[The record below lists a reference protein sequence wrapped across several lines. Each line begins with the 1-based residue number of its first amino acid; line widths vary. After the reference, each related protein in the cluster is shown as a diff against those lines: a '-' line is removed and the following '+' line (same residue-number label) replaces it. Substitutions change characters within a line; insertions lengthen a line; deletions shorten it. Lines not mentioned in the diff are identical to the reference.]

1 MCFKE
6 QFKLTQQLSMGQRRL
21 MSSTE
26 NTIKTDA
33 DKVSYGIGLQLAQQV
48 KGQSF
53 PDFSL
58 DALIIG
64 LSDVFDNKPLRF
76 PEDEMQAA
84 FSAINQQ
91 VQAAAANAAEGNKAS
106 GKAFLEENA
115 KKEGVI
121 TTESGLQYEIITEG
135 TGPKP
140 SQSDMVVTHYHGS
153 LTDGTVFDS
162 SVDRGEP
169 AQFPVNGVIQGWIEA
184 LQLMSVGSKWR
195 LTIPSDLA
203 YGDQGSAP
211 VIEPGAT
218 LIFDIELLEIKG
230 Q

>member
-1 MCFKE
+1 
-6 QFKLTQQLSMGQRRL
+6 

-48 KGQSF
+48 KSQSF
-53 PDFSL
+53 PDFNLDSL
-58 DALIIG
+58 VIG
-64 LSDVFDNKPLRF
+64 LKDVFNNEPMRF

-91 VQAAAANAAEGNKAS
+91 VQAAAASAAEENKTAGN
-106 GKAFLEENA
+106 AFLEENA
-115 KKEGVI
+115 KKDSVI

-140 SQSDMVVTHYHGS
+140 SQSDMVVTHYHGT

-184 LQLMSVGSKWR
+184 LQLMPVGSKWR

-218 LIFDIELLEIKG
+218 LIFDIDLIEIKD

>member
-1 MCFKE
+1 
-6 QFKLTQQLSMGQRRL
+6 

-48 KGQSF
+48 KSQSF
-53 PDFSL
+53 PGFNLDSL
-58 DALIIG
+58 VIG
-64 LSDVFDNKPLRF
+64 LKDVFNNEPMRF
-76 PEDEMQAA
+76 PENEMQAA

-91 VQAAAANAAEGNKAS
+91 VQAAAASAAEENKAAGS
-106 GKAFLEENA
+106 AFLEENA
-115 KKEGVI
+115 KKDSVI

-140 SQSDMVVTHYHGS
+140 GQSDMVVTHYHGT

-184 LQLMSVGSKWR
+184 LQLMPVGSKWR
-195 LTIPSDLA
+195 LTIPSHLA

-218 LIFDIELLEIKG
+218 LIFDIDLIEIKD

>member
-1 MCFKE
+1 M
-6 QFKLTQQLSMGQRRL
+6 QR
-21 MSSTE
+21 
-26 NTIKTDA
+26 KT
-33 DKVSYGIGLQLAQQV
+33 V
-48 KGQSF
+48 
-53 PDFSL
+53 
-58 DALIIG
+58 
-64 LSDVFDNKPLRF
+64 
-76 PEDEMQAA
+76 
-84 FSAINQQ
+84 
-91 VQAAAANAAEGNKAS
+91 
-106 GKAFLEENA
+106 EENA
-115 KKEGVI
+115 KKDSVI

-140 SQSDMVVTHYHGS
+140 SQSDMVVTHYHGT

-184 LQLMSVGSKWR
+184 LQLMPVGSKWR
-195 LTIPSDLA
+195 LTIPSHLA

-218 LIFDIELLEIKG
+218 LVFDIDLIEIKS

>member
-1 MCFKE
+1 
-6 QFKLTQQLSMGQRRL
+6 
-21 MSSTE
+21 MSNTE
-26 NTIKTDA
+26 YSIKTDA
-33 DKVSYGIGLQLAQQV
+33 DKVSYGIGLQLGQQV

-53 PDFSL
+53 PEFSL
-58 DALIIG
+58 DALMIG
-64 LSDVFDNKPLRF
+64 LSDIFNEKPLRF

-91 VQAAAANAAEGNKAS
+91 VQAETENAAESNKAA
-106 GKAFLEENA
+106 GQAFLEDNA
-115 KKEGVI
+115 KKDGVI

-140 SQSDMVVTHYHGS
+140 AQSDMVVTHYHGT
-153 LTDGTVFDS
+153 LIDGSVFDS
-162 SVDRGEP
+162 SVSRGEP

-184 LQLMSVGSKWR
+184 LQLMPVGSKWR

-211 VIEPGAT
+211 VIGPGAA
-218 LIFDIELLEIKG
+218 LIFEIELLEIKG

>member
-1 MCFKE
+1 
-6 QFKLTQQLSMGQRRL
+6 

-26 NTIKTDA
+26 NTIQTDA

-48 KGQSF
+48 KSQSF
-53 PDFSL
+53 PGFNL
-58 DALIIG
+58 DALVIG
-64 LSDVFDNKPLRF
+64 LKDVFNNEPMRF

-91 VQAAAANAAEGNKAS
+91 VQAAAAGAAAENKAA

-115 KKEGVI
+115 KKDGVI

-184 LQLMSVGSKWR
+184 LQLMPVGSKWR

-218 LIFDIELLEIKG
+218 LIFDIDLIEIKG

>member
-1 MCFKE
+1 
-6 QFKLTQQLSMGQRRL
+6 
-21 MSSTE
+21 MSNTE
-26 NTIKTDA
+26 YSIETDE
-33 DKVSYGIGLQLAQQV
+33 DKVSYGIGLQLGQQV

-58 DALIIG
+58 DALIVGI
-64 LSDVFDNKPLRF
+64 SDVFNAKPLRF

-84 FSAINQQ
+84 FSAINQK
-91 VQAAAANAAEGNKAS
+91 VQALAAQAASANKES
-106 GKAFLEENA
+106 GKTFLEENA
-115 KKEGVI
+115 KKEAVI

-135 TGPKP
+135 DGAKP
-140 SQSDMVVTHYHGS
+140 NQSDMVVTHYHGT
-153 LTDGTVFDS
+153 LTDGTIFDS

-184 LQLMSVGSKWR
+184 LQLMTVGSKWR

-211 VIEPGAT
+211 VIGPGAT
-218 LIFDIELLEIKG
+218 LIFEIELLEIKA

>member
-1 MCFKE
+1 
-6 QFKLTQQLSMGQRRL
+6 
-21 MSSTE
+21 MSNTE
-26 NTIKTDA
+26 YTIKTDA

-48 KGQSF
+48 KSQSF

-64 LSDVFDNKPLRF
+64 LSDVFENKPMRF
-76 PEDEMQAA
+76 SEDEMQSA

-91 VQAAAANAAEGNKAS
+91 VQEAAASAAGDNKAA
-106 GKAFLEENA
+106 GAIYLAENA

-140 SQSDMVVTHYHGS
+140 SQNDTVVTHYHGS
-153 LTDGTVFDS
+153 LIDGSVFDS

-184 LQLMSVGSKWR
+184 LQLMPVGSKWR
-195 LTIPSDLA
+195 LSIPSDLA

-211 VIEPGAT
+211 VIGPGAT
-218 LIFDIELLEIKG
+218 LIFEIELLEIKG
-230 Q
+230 

>member
-1 MCFKE
+1 
-6 QFKLTQQLSMGQRRL
+6 

-26 NTIKTDA
+26 NTIQTNA
-33 DKVSYGIGLQLAQQV
+33 DKVSYGIGLQMAQQV
-48 KGQSF
+48 KGQTF
-53 PDFSL
+53 PDFNL
-58 DALIIG
+58 DALVIG
-64 LSDVFDNKPLRF
+64 IKDVFANEPMRF
-76 PEDEMQAA
+76 PENEMQAA
-84 FSAINQQ
+84 FASINQQ
-91 VQAAAANAAEGNKAS
+91 VQEAAASAAAGNKA
-106 GKAFLEENA
+106 GGQVYLDENA
-115 KKEGVI
+115 KKDGVI

-135 TGPKP
+135 TGAKP
-140 SQSDMVVTHYHGS
+140 GQSDMVVTHYHGS
-153 LTDGTVFDS
+153 LIDGTVFDS

-184 LQLMSVGSKWR
+184 LQLMPLGSKWK

-211 VIEPGAT
+211 VIGPGAT

>member
-1 MCFKE
+1 
-6 QFKLTQQLSMGQRRL
+6 
-21 MSSTE
+21 MSNTE
-26 NTIKTDA
+26 YTITTNA

-58 DALIIG
+58 ESLIIG
-64 LSDVFDNKPLRF
+64 LSDVFNNVPLRF
-76 PEDEMQAA
+76 PEEEMQAA

-91 VQAAAANAAEGNKAS
+91 VQAAAAQAAEGNKAA

-115 KKEGVI
+115 KKDGVI
-121 TTESGLQYEIITEG
+121 TTESGLQYEILTEG

-140 SQSDMVVTHYHGS
+140 GQHDTVVTHYHGS
-153 LTDGTVFDS
+153 LIDGSVFDS
-162 SVDRGEP
+162 SVERGEP

-184 LQLMSVGSKWR
+184 LQLMPVGSKWR
-195 LTIPSDLA
+195 LAIPSDLA

-211 VIEPGAT
+211 VIGPGAT
-218 LIFDIELLEIKG
+218 LIFEIELIEIKG
-230 Q
+230 

>member
-1 MCFKE
+1 
-6 QFKLTQQLSMGQRRL
+6 
-21 MSSTE
+21 MSNTE
-26 NTIKTDA
+26 YSIKTDA
-33 DKVSYGIGLQLAQQV
+33 DKVSYGIGLQLGQQV

-58 DALIIG
+58 DALVIG
-64 LSDVFDNKPLRF
+64 LSDIFNEKPLRF

-84 FSAINQQ
+84 FSAINQL
-91 VQAAAANAAEGNKAS
+91 VQAEASNASESNKAA
-106 GKAFLEENA
+106 GQAFLEDNA
-115 KKEGVI
+115 KKDGVI

-140 SQSDMVVTHYHGS
+140 GQSDMVVTHYHGT
-153 LTDGTVFDS
+153 LIDGSVFDS
-162 SVDRGEP
+162 SVSRDEP

-184 LQLMSVGSKWR
+184 LQLMPVGSKWR
-195 LTIPSDLA
+195 LAIPSDLA

-211 VIEPGAT
+211 VVGPGAT
-218 LIFDIELLEIKG
+218 LIFEIELLEIKG

>member
-1 MCFKE
+1 
-6 QFKLTQQLSMGQRRL
+6 
-21 MSSTE
+21 MSTD
-26 NTIKTDA
+26 NTIKTNA
-33 DKVSYGIGLQLAQQV
+33 DKVSYGIGLQMAQQV
-48 KGQSF
+48 KGQTF
-53 PDFSL
+53 PDFNL

-64 LSDVFDNKPLRF
+64 IQDVFANEPMRF
-76 PEDEMQAA
+76 PEEEMQAA

-91 VQAAAANAAEGNKAS
+91 AQEAAAGAATENKAA
-106 GKAFLEENA
+106 GQAFLDENA
-115 KKEGVI
+115 KKDGVI
-121 TTESGLQYEIITEG
+121 TTESGLQYEIITAG

-140 SQSDMVVTHYHGS
+140 GQSDMVVTHYHGS

-184 LQLMSVGSKWR
+184 LQLMPVGSKWR

-211 VIEPGAT
+211 VIGPGAT
-218 LIFDIELLEIKG
+218 LIFEIELLEIKG

>member
-1 MCFKE
+1 
-6 QFKLTQQLSMGQRRL
+6 
-21 MSSTE
+21 MSNTE
-26 NTIKTDA
+26 YSIKTDA
-33 DKVSYGIGLQLAQQV
+33 DKVSYGIGLQLGQQV

-53 PDFSL
+53 PEFSL
-58 DALIIG
+58 DALMIG
-64 LSDVFDNKPLRF
+64 LSDIFNEKPLRF

-91 VQAAAANAAEGNKAS
+91 VQAEAASAAEENKTA
-106 GKAFLEENA
+106 GKAFLDENA
-115 KKEGVI
+115 KKDGVI
-121 TTESGLQYEIITEG
+121 ITESGLQYEIITEG

-140 SQSDMVVTHYHGS
+140 SQSDMVVTHYHGT

-184 LQLMSVGSKWR
+184 LQLMPVGSKWR
-195 LTIPSDLA
+195 LTIPSHLA

-218 LIFDIELLEIKG
+218 LVFDIDLIEIKS

>member
-1 MCFKE
+1 
-6 QFKLTQQLSMGQRRL
+6 
-21 MSSTE
+21 MSD
-26 NTIKTDA
+26 TIKTDA

-48 KGQSF
+48 KSQSF
-53 PDFSL
+53 PGLNLDSL
-58 DALIIG
+58 IVG
-64 LSDVFDNKPLRF
+64 LSDVFNNEPLRF
-76 PEDEMQAA
+76 PEDVMQAA
-84 FSAINQQ
+84 FTAINQQ
-91 VQAAAANAAEGNKAS
+91 VQKATASAAADNKVA
-106 GKAFLEENA
+106 GQTFLDENA
-115 KKEGVI
+115 KKDGVI

-135 TGPKP
+135 NGPKP

-211 VIEPGAT
+211 VIGPGAT
-218 LIFDIELLEIKG
+218 LVFEIELIEIKG